1 MSVPPAPV
9 RWGILGAGGIAA
21 TVGADIAASP
31 GSVVAAAGSRDGARA
46 SALAARLGA
55 PRAYGAYA
63 ELVADP
69 DVDIVYVATTH
80 AQHHAAALAALRAGK
95 PVLVEKPLAL
105 NARQARE
112 IAQTARDRGLL
123 CLEAMWLRVNPAVQ
137 AARAIVAAGQIG
149 ELRAVR
155 ADLSHVFGYDPA
167 HRLFDP
173 LAGGGALLDLGVYP
187 AALVWALLGRP
198 DRVSAVGTLAATGVD
213 ASSAM
218 TWTYA
223 GGQVAQITCSSVSAS
238 GSTATLVGTQGWI
251 EIAAPLFRSEQ
262 LTVCGRAGGVITQFP
277 LPPGNGYGLE
287 VAEVEH
293 CLRSGA
299 TTSTAMPLDDGIGVL
314 GVLDEARRQLG
325 VRYRADDNDDEEN

>member
-1 MSVPPAPV
+1 MSVPPAPL

-31 GSVVAAAGSRDGARA
+31 GSVVAAVGSRDRGRA
-46 SALAARLGA
+46 ADLAARLGGPA
-55 PRAYGAYA
+55 GGGRAYGGYE

-69 DVDIVYVATTH
+69 DVDVVYVATTH
-80 AQHHAAALAALRAGK
+80 AQHHGAALTALRSGK
-95 PVLVEKPLAL
+95 PVLVEKPVAL

-112 IAQTARDRGLL
+112 IAQTAQDRGLL

-137 AARAIVAAGQIG
+137 AVQAIVAAGEIG

-155 ADLSHVFGYDPA
+155 ADLSHVFDYEPA

-173 LAGGGALLDLGVYP
+173 SAGGGALLDLGVYP

-198 DRVSAVGTLAATGVD
+198 DAVSAVGTLAPTGVD

-218 TWTYA
+218 AWTYA
-223 GGQVAQITCSSVSAS
+223 DGPVAQITCSSVTAS
-238 GSTATLVGTQGWI
+238 GSTATLVGTHGWI
-251 EIAAPLFRSEQ
+251 ELAAPLFRSEQ
-262 LTVCGRAGGVITQFP
+262 VTVCDRDGGRTVRYP

-293 CLRSGA
+293 CLRTGA
-299 TTSTAMPLDDGIGVL
+299 TRSTAMPLDDGIGVL
-314 GVLDEARRQLG
+314 EMLDEARRQLG
-325 VRYRADDNDDEEN
+325 VRYDADEEN